1 MIRRLI
7 ISALLL
13 IISPLAF
20 ADTLDLS
27 LNNNAVAFNYI
38 TSAAGLMPS
47 NADLQV
53 GFLYNDSMN
62 TLANAGLIVKA
73 DNADSTDL
81 TLAVGTKVLVGMI
94 KNYAPGTTQ
103 NVAALVIGGELSF
116 TPPAAKQLTA
126 AIYYF
131 AGPHITTFGD
141 ADRSNQWGAHVD
153 FEVNPG
159 TKVYAE
165 YRETNFGIAAT
176 GQTATVD
183 SGLYVG
189 LKLSF

>member
-7 ISALLL
+7 ISVLLL
-13 IISPLAF
+13 MISPLAF

-27 LNNNAVAFNYI
+27 LNNNAVSINYI
-38 TSAAGLMPS
+38 SSAAGLMPS
-47 NADLQV
+47 NADLQA

-73 DNADSTDL
+73 DGADTTDL
-81 TLAVGTKVLVGMI
+81 TLAVGTKVLVAMI
-94 KNYAPGTTQ
+94 KNYTAGTTQ
-103 NVAALVIGGELSF
+103 NVGAIVIGAELAY
-116 TPPAAKQLTA
+116 TPPAAKQVSA
-126 AIYYF
+126 ALYYF

-141 ADRSNQWGAHVD
+141 ADRANQWGAHVD

-165 YRETNFGIAAT
+165 YRETNFGITAT